1 LWTGEFKGLD
11 SGDEDYEITPH
22 IWEQVGEETAAAS
35 WCFWFVY
42 LAPILLH
49 GRFKEDKYYDHM
61 CQLVELMKT
70 MLRLQITMAAVG
82 DIKNGLSE
90 WVQKYEQCLSIDQ
103 FNRYYYQYKCERLS
117 VCTLTAH
124 GLLHVADGIRDCG
137 PVWCTWSFYMERFC
151 HVLQSGPRS
160 VQQPW
165 SHLNNRLLHMTYLE
179 QLAARFDLED
189 ELQAVNEHIGDGPIG
204 YERSYPEYADYVLR
218 PPYTNI
224 PHMSQDL
231 ERRLA
236 IYFSQVLGKRTTE
249 VTTHLGLSVLSTGK
263 FRIRHGGDSFRT
275 EAVSKRT
282 GQNERKNCYVRYEI
296 LQYSR
301 GVHEPICKICYGHL
315 DKILVYQVPNDPF
328 FGILSGKEQVLV
340 LLTPWKTDGQD
351 AAKTLTWVQA
361 KLAPIITDIRNI
373 KAVVGL
379 VDTRKRS
386 GIIDR

>member
-1 LWTGEFKGLD
+1 
-11 SGDEDYEITPH
+11 
-22 IWEQVGEETAAAS
+22 
-35 WCFWFVY
+35 
-42 LAPILLH
+42 
-49 GRFKEDKYYDHM
+49 M

-90 WVQKYEQCLSIDQ
+90 WVQKYEQC
-103 FNRYYYQYKCERLS
+103 
-117 VCTLTAH
+117 V
-124 GLLHVADGIRDCG
+124 
-137 PVWCTWSFYMERFC
+137 
-151 HVLQSGPRS
+151 

-165 SHLNNRLLHMTYLE
+165 SHLNNCLLHMTYLE

-218 PPYTNI
+218 PPYTKI

-231 ERRLA
+231 ERWLA
-236 IYFSQVLGKRTTE
+236 IYFSQVLGKRKTE

-301 GVHEPICKICYGHL
+301 GVREPICKICYGHL

-386 GIIDR
+386 GIIDRARESVFSGFDDLGVDENDDD